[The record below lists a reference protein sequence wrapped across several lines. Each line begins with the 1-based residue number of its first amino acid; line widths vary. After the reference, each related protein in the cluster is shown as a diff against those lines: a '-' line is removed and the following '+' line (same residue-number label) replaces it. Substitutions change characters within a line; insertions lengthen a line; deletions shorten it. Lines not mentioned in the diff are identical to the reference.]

1 MFNEA
6 KVTNLNLIL
15 SSYVNV
21 LKIII
26 NNNYVSTRLTKYVK
40 LYELNAAY
48 LNEPLIIR
56 LCQYNRF
63 LAHIRV

>member
-6 KVTNLNLIL
+6 NITNLIL
-15 SSYVNV
+15 IFSSYVNM

-26 NNNYVSTRLTKYVK
+26 NNNYVSTRLTKYIK
-40 LYELNAAY
+40 LYELSATY

-56 LCQYNRF
+56 LCQYIRF